1 VARALGDVPKVSEA
15 FRLGEISYSKV
26 RAMTR
31 VANADNEDSLLMIA
45 KHGTARHVETLVSGY
60 RQAKR
65 LNEEGIAGQQQ
76 RSREFNYH
84 WDDDGSLVFSG
95 RLPAEVGAVL
105 MQALKSAVDR
115 AEEEAEV
122 TAETSSQGSR
132 KGSRTG
138 TFTQKPFSRSGK
150 ANRWTVTWPSECYGT

>member
-95 RLPAEVGAVL
+95 RKPKLPRKRHRRAQGKVRGPAHSLKNRFHGVG
-105 MQALKSAVDR
+105 R
-115 AEEEAEV
+115 
-122 TAETSSQGSR
+122 
-132 KGSRTG
+132 RTDG
-138 TFTQKPFSRSGK
+138 P
-150 ANRWTVTWPSECYGT
+150 